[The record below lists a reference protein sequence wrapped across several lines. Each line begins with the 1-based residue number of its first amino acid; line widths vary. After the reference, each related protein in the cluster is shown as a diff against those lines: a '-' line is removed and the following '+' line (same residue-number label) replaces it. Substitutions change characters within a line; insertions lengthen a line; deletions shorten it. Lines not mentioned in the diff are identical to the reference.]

1 MTLYDASCNGT
12 WLLRRE
18 CYGDK
23 IPWSNAASNAYTQ
36 STLVSWVAETFCN
49 YLDIK
54 DIIKTVKIPYF
65 SMSSSAVG
73 SLKSLSNGYSCK
85 GFMLS
90 AKELGNDL
98 PLAGG
103 YNPPDGVLLDYFV
116 SGTTGN
122 ARRAAKSGTAY
133 SNYWTRS
140 PATSTSVHVW
150 FVTDDSEGDA
160 GIFTYNNPVS
170 DYARCRPAFILP
182 FDTQVDFQ
190 GNIVI

>member
-1 MTLYDASCNGT
+1 M
-12 WLLRRE
+12 
-18 CYGDK
+18 
-23 IPWSNAASNAYTQ
+23 
-36 STLVSWVAETFCN
+36 
-49 YLDIK
+49 
-54 DIIKTVKIPYF
+54 KIPYF